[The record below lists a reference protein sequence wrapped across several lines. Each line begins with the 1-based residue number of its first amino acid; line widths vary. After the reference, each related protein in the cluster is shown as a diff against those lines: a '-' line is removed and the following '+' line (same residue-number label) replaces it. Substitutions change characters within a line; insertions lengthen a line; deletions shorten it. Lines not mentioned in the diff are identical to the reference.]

1 MQQDVWELRLS
12 LGNVSWKVQTSW
24 CNLKQTG
31 QCFFKY
37 HLYSLTATQSS
48 RKWLWFSL
56 KLLCRSSV
64 LWLTLL
70 STSHHGKKN
79 WSDQQ
84 HGSWNQRDSEPA
96 EESKSL
102 SALSV
107 VDAVSYIQQQSSR
120 DEVTSLQKCQ
130 PVKGSCR
137 IYKLDPILQN
147 RSLRVGGRLNKLAM
161 PEDTKHPDN
170 STVRKIT
177 SDCIL
182 CRRWY
187 GTAMKQKMD
196 FFFFLTL

>member
-37 HLYSLTATQSS
+37 HLYSLTVTQSS

-102 SALSV
+102 SALQDNNCLWWMPCPISNSNPPEMRWLLYKSANLWKG
-107 VDAVSYIQQQSSR
+107 AV
-120 DEVTSLQKCQ
+120 E
-130 PVKGSCR
+130 
-137 IYKLDPILQN
+137 
-147 RSLRVGGRLNKLAM
+147 
-161 PEDTKHPDN
+161 
-170 STVRKIT
+170 STN
-177 SDCIL
+177 
-182 CRRWY
+182 
-187 GTAMKQKMD
+187 
-196 FFFFLTL
+196 